1 MDEYNIIHQCH
12 MESVAD
18 LFSSKQDITAALGG
32 NLKQSLFTS
41 ESYSSYPNN
50 NNNNNNG
57 KSQTSFDERPNKL
70 LKTYSWKSTTTTD
83 RASADHSSPTPQP
96 HFLNFDQKPISSNPN
111 KQLYGNLNMYS
122 CSLKPKVEAPPSTG
136 NTTSPP
142 PFPPLGSQNYETVIN
157 PNHGTKRSYPVTRTP
172 ALAQDHI
179 MAERKRREKLS
190 QRFIA
195 LSAILP
201 GLKKVYMLL

>member
-18 LFSSKQDITAALGG
+18 LFGSKQDITAALGG
-32 NLKQSLFTS
+32 NLKQSLSTS
-41 ESYSSYPNN
+41 ESYSSYLNN
-50 NNNNNNG
+50 NNE
-57 KSQTSFDERPNKL
+57 KSQTRFDERPNKL
-70 LKTYSWKSTTTTD
+70 LKTYSWKSSTTAD
-83 RASADHSSPTPQP
+83 HVSADDSSPTPQP
-96 HFLNFDQKPISSNPN
+96 RFLNFDQKSIRSTPN
-111 KQLYGNLNMYS
+111 KQLYGNLNIYS
-122 CSLKPKVEAPPSTG
+122 SSLKPKVEAPSSTG

-157 PNHGTKRSYPVTRTP
+157 PNHGTKRSYPMTRIP

-201 GLKKVYMLL
+201 GLKKVYMLLQF